1 VIVTVTALG
10 VRGAGRCCRR
20 RGLWRASRQVL
31 ALPSGRRSELGLRL
45 LHSVLQGVVFFAQ
58 LGYEDV
64 QMSVY
69 RELRVVTASVGEVI
83 CEQVWPI
90 IDYRV
95 IGCQSGDRLASW

>member
-10 VRGAGRCCRR
+10 VRGARCCR

-31 ALPSGRRSELGLRL
+31 ALPSGRRAELELRL